1 MFLMPRFLEY
11 ESLGRILIPT
21 NKNPI
26 TLKAAEY
33 ISNILPNAKYYLL
46 GVVDISGE
54 STLLYSGYSA
64 DHLDVLESIE
74 KEALEEL
81 KNLLLKKNVK
91 IEDSR
96 IEFGFP
102 SRTIINYAKKN
113 NINLIILAT
122 SSKLGSEELKLGYTA
137 RKVIEKSKIPTFL
150 MTPKSECRPIKRILN
165 PTSGSKYSFRASMLS
180 INFAAH
186 FGAEVKMLH
195 FGRIKN
201 QHMVKSLIDYSNSLN
216 VKIEIE
222 EFMGEN
228 KVHGILEE
236 AKKSD
241 IMIASRGRKG
251 ISYKF
256 RYFSSELALGKVE
269 KEVIELSPIPLI
281 LVNE

>member
-1 MFLMPRFLEY
+1 MPQFLEY
-11 ESLGRILIPT
+11 ESLRRILIPT
-21 NKNPI
+21 NKNPV
-26 TLKAAEY
+26 TLKAADY
-33 ISNILPNAKYYLL
+33 ITNILPNARYYLL

-54 STLLYSGYSA
+54 SMLLCSGCSA
-64 DHLDVLESIE
+64 DHLDILESLE

-96 IEFGFP
+96 IEYGFP

-122 SSKLGSEELKLGYTA
+122 SSKLGSEELQLGYTA

-150 MTPKSECRPIKRILN
+150 MTPKSECECKHIKRILN
-165 PTSGSKYSFRASMLS
+165 PSSGSKYSFRASMLS

-195 FGRIKN
+195 FGKITN
-201 QHMVKSLIDYSNSLN
+201 QGMVKTLMDYSNSLN
-216 VKIEIE
+216 VKLEIE

-228 KVHGILEE
+228 KVHAILEE

-241 IMIASRGRKG
+241 IIIASRGRKG

-269 KEVIELSPIPLI
+269 REVIELSPIPLI